1 MCQLGSVS
9 RATYY
14 RHWIEAEPRHAETV
28 LRSLRQTLSLA
39 NRHYG
44 YRRLTELVKRQGWA
58 VNHKRVRRLMRED
71 NLLCLRKRAF
81 VPVTTD
87 SKHSWRVWPNMARGL
102 VTTAINE
109 LWVADI
115 TYIRLHEE
123 FVYLAVVLD
132 AHSRRVI
139 GWALARHLG
148 AELTLVA
155 LKMAL
160 AARKPP
166 PGLIHHSDRG
176 VQYCCQDYIDL
187 LALHQLQPSMSR
199 VANPYDHAKAESFM
213 KTLKQE
219 EVDGSAYQDLN
230 DLKEHLQLFLEI
242 IYNEC
247 RLHSS
252 LGYQSPVEFE
262 SAWASSQVTA

>member
-1 MCQLGSVS
+1 
-9 RATYY
+9 
-14 RHWIEAEPRHAETV
+14 
-28 LRSLRQTLSLA
+28 
-39 NRHYG
+39 
-44 YRRLTELVKRQGWA
+44 
-58 VNHKRVRRLMRED
+58 
-71 NLLCLRKRAF
+71 
-81 VPVTTD
+81 
-87 SKHSWRVWPNMARGL
+87 
-102 VTTAINE
+102 
-109 LWVADI
+109 
-115 TYIRLHEE
+115 
-123 FVYLAVVLD
+123 
-132 AHSRRVI
+132 
-139 GWALARHLG
+139 
-148 AELTLVA
+148 
-155 LKMAL
+155 MAL

-199 VANPYDHAKAESFM
+199 VANPYDNAKAESFM

-230 DLKEHLQLFLEI
+230 DLKEHLQLFLEV